1 MASPTYRA
9 TGIVL
14 RKTKLKE
21 SDLIYSFLTDEGLQI
36 QAIAKGARKPTSSF
50 SSRLELFSHCD
61 LLLVKGKS
69 LDIVKEARLIEGFP
83 ELRNNYEAVLLGSPA
98 LELLRKVT
106 ITTVSDP
113 RLFAMAKAYFSH
125 LETASTPQGLLLC
138 AAFLIKA
145 LAFLG
150 FRPSFF
156 TCIGCGNIVDLTPAV
171 PFSTFEGG
179 VVCSSCFSHFE
190 TTLISGSVIGLLQKL
205 LMSSFDEIITLEYSP
220 AVTKEALQLSQQ
232 LLYAHL
238 GVFLKSLNYVYTQF
252 SFEK

>member
-9 TGIVL
+9 SGIVL

-50 SSRLELFSHCD
+50 SSRLELFSYCD

-83 ELRNNYEAVLLGSPA
+83 ALRNNYEAVLLGSPA

-113 RLFAMAKAYFSH
+113 RLFSMAKAYFTH
-125 LETASTPQGLLLC
+125 LETVSTSQGLLLC
-138 AAFLIKA
+138 TAFLIKSM
-145 LAFLG
+145 AFLG
-150 FRPSFF
+150 FRPSF
-156 TCIGCGNIVDLTPAV
+156 THCVGCGSQIEYLTTNS
-171 PFSTFEGG
+171 FSSFDGG
-179 VVCSSCFSHFE
+179 VVCASCFSQYE
-190 TTLISGSVIGLLQKL
+190 TTLVPGSVIVLLQNL
-205 LMSSFDEIITLEYSP
+205 LMSSFDTILSFEFSGKETR
-220 AVTKEALQLSQQ
+220 EALQLTQQ
-232 LLYAHL
+232 LIYTHL
-238 GVFLKSLNYVYTQF
+238 GVSLKSLNYVYTQLEF
-252 SFEK
+252 